1 MIQITGMNTPQ
12 GRAAEFAYRR
22 RHQAV
27 GCPNCDRIGTANTT
41 CPCGTALQPYKPQ
54 EIQLPL
60 FS

>member
-12 GRAAEFAYRR
+12 GRAAEFSYRR
-22 RHQAV
+22 RNQAV
-27 GCPNCDRIGTANTT
+27 SCPNCDRLGKANTT
-41 CPCGTALQPYKPQ
+41 CPCGTALQQYKPQ

>member
-1 MIQITGMNTPQ
+1 MIAIDGMNTPQ
-12 GRAAEFAYRR
+12 GRAAEFMYRCAT
-22 RHQAV
+22 QAV
-27 GCPNCDRIGTANTT
+27 GCPNCDRIGKANTT